1 MFKEI
6 EYIDQRIDMYN
17 KLIQKQEEKIEKIRK
32 TFGYEPLY
40 ELSVLKKYQKK
51 VKSLEASKDRYV
63 IYAYD

>member
-17 KLIQKQEEKIEKIRK
+17 KLIQKQEEKIEKIKK